1 MLQQEQEVV
10 KYDPEFMKILNNFV
24 YFEDSRMPLLNYFF
38 VEKIMVNRL
47 VLNMICFAV
56 YKLIVQYTID
66 YFLHYGDIKTHRQR
80 YRKTDR

>member
-1 MLQQEQEVV
+1 
-10 KYDPEFMKILNNFV
+10 
-24 YFEDSRMPLLNYFF
+24 MPLLNYFF